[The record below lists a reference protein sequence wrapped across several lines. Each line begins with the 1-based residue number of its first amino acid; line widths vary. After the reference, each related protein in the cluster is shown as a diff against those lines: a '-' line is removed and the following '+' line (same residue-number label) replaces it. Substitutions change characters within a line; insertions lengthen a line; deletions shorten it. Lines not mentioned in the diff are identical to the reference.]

1 MENHASLKNVMLE
14 TKNSQVLTVEIES
27 EKKLTKTVRQKHSKK
42 DQLNQCHS

>member
-27 EKKLTKTVRQKHSKK
+27 EKKTDKNSERKT
-42 DQLNQCHS
+42 L

>member
-27 EKKLTKTVRQKHSKK
+27 GKKLTKTVRQKHSKK